1 MRRVDHAAPGGA
13 EAPEG
18 PARPASPLV
27 ARLSVVV
34 LTHERREELLRTL
47 GKLVAEH
54 EAGAIVVV
62 DNGSRDGTEAAVA
75 AHFPA
80 VQWVRL
86 ARNLGAAG
94 RNHGVQRAATP
105 YVAFCDDDTW
115 WAPGALAHAVA
126 LLDAYPRLAVVTARV
141 LVGATQGEDVACRY
155 MGACGRPDPGT
166 LPGLEVAGFL
176 AGACVMRRSAFLVA
190 GGYEPRLLI
199 GGEETLLAL
208 DLLAAGWRLAYVPA
222 LVVHHYPSP
231 RRDSGR
237 RRHLLLRNALWCAWL
252 RRPPGAAWRETWR
265 RLAEARGQTRRAWS
279 VVALC
284 GLPWVLRH
292 RRVLPRHVETALRLL
307 DPERERA

>member
-1 MRRVDHAAPGGA
+1 MVWVDDAAHGGA
-13 EAPEG
+13 DGRRG
-18 PARPASPLV
+18 PDRPASPLA
-27 ARLSVVV
+27 ARLTVVV

-47 GKLVAEH
+47 ARLVAELA
-54 EAGAIVVV
+54 AGAIVVV
-62 DNGSRDGTEAAVA
+62 DNGSCDGTEAAVA
-75 AHFPA
+75 ARFPA
-80 VQWVRL
+80 VQRVRL
-86 ARNLGAAG
+86 TRNLGAAG

-115 WAPGALAHAVA
+115 WAPGALARAAA

-141 LVGATQGEDVACRY
+141 LVGATQREDAACRY
-155 MGACGRPDPGT
+155 MGACGRPDPAA

-176 AGACVMRRSAFLVA
+176 AGACVMRRNAFLAA
-190 GGYEPRLLI
+190 GGYEPRLFI

-208 DLLAAGWRLAYVPA
+208 DLLAAGWRLAYVPE

-252 RRPPGAAWRETWR
+252 RRPPGAAWRET
-265 RLAEARGQTRRAWS
+265 RRAWS
-279 VVALC
+279 VVAALC

-292 RRVLPRHVETALRLL
+292 RRVLPRHVETALPLL